1 MTGAACTLLHM
12 MPVVPLEARN
22 IEFAYPHG
30 RPVLAGVSLAVEPG
44 RVTTLIGPN
53 GSGKST
59 LLRLLG
65 GMLTPTGG
73 EVLLDGASISSI
85 PPRRRAERIAYIA
98 QRSAIAFGYRA
109 GDVLEFSSLARAAD
123 PRALA
128 SCRERLGVNEYADRP
143 FDTLSAGQQQ
153 RVHAARALA
162 QLARFDSG
170 QLRFAGTLLADEPAA
185 SMDPHASLLTLGA
198 LRDASREGLAVCV
211 VLHDLS
217 LARRFADRALLL
229 TPGGSV
235 ASFGAAEGVL
245 ASPEV
250 ASAFGVTIDWA
261 VTSAGLPAA
270 VPHLPPGPTIPC
282 T

>member
-1 MTGAACTLLHM
+1 
-12 MPVVPLEARN
+12 MPAVPLEARN
-22 IEFAYPHG
+22 IEFTYTHG
-30 RPVLAGVSLAVEPG
+30 RPVLSGVSLAVEPG
-44 RVTTLIGPN
+44 CVTTLIGPN

-65 GMLTPTGG
+65 GMLAPTGG
-73 EVLLDGASISSI
+73 EVLLDGGSASST
-85 PPRRRAERIAYIA
+85 PPRHRAERIAYIA

-109 GDVLEFSSLARAAD
+109 GDVLGFSSLARAAD

-128 SCRERLGVNEYADRP
+128 ACRERLGVNDYADRP

-153 RVHAARALA
+153 RVHSARALA

-170 QLRFAGTLLADEPAA
+170 RLFFVGTLLADEPAA

-229 TPGGSV
+229 TPGGRV
-235 ASFGAAEGVL
+235 AAFGAAEEVL
-245 ASPEV
+245 MSPEV
-250 ASAFGVTIDWA
+250 AAAFGVTIDWA
-261 VTSAGLPAA
+261 MTAAGVPAA
-270 VPHLPPGPTIPC
+270 VPGLGPSPTV
-282 T
+282 